1 MKPIRQLSLLS
12 LALLLS
18 LLLVVPAL
26 AGAEGKKALLIVAKA
41 DFEDV
46 EYTTPRKI
54 FDAAGLVC
62 TVASTKTGTLKGR
75 KGARVQSD
83 LELQDVNVADYDAV
97 VIIGGSGIIKLWKNE
112 DANRIAREAAD
123 QGKIVAAICAGP
135 GILANADVL
144 NGKKGTAH
152 PNSGAKPVMEKHGCT
167 YSLDPVVV
175 DGNVITANGPDAAK
189 PFAEAVVAALN

>member
-1 MKPIRQLSLLS
+1 MKPIRQLPLFP

-18 LLLVVPAL
+18 LLLAVPAL
-26 AGAEGKKALLIVAKA
+26 ADAQGKKVLLIVAKA

-54 FDAAGLVC
+54 FDAAGLAC

-83 LELQDVNVADYDAV
+83 LELKDVAVADYDAV
-97 VIIGGSGIIKLWKNE
+97 VVIGGAGIKKLWKDE
-112 DANRIAREAAD
+112 DANRIVREAAD

-135 GILANADVL
+135 GVLANADVL
-144 NGKKGTAH
+144 SGKKGTAH

-167 YSLDPVVV
+167 FSMGPVVV

-189 PFAEAVVAALN
+189 AFAEAVVAALN